1 MDENITYE
9 DRASYGEITTCQLC
23 EAPLVSG
30 ETHWVGDPNA
40 PGYELLIGSGCLE
53 VHGRVSRA

>member
-9 DRASYGEITTCQLC
+9 DRASYGEITTCQIC

-30 ETHWVGDPNA
+30 ETHWVGDPMA

-53 VHGRVSRA
+53 AHGMVSRA